1 MSPSSSVIYETDID
15 SIIDNSQMVNYKF
28 DTRTN
33 DLKAINITVIN
44 VNSKDGGLYR
54 TVKSEIVDGCALLVV
69 KGMIKTLLE
78 LHIC

>member
-54 TVKSEIVDGCALLVV
+54 AVKSEIVDGCALLVV